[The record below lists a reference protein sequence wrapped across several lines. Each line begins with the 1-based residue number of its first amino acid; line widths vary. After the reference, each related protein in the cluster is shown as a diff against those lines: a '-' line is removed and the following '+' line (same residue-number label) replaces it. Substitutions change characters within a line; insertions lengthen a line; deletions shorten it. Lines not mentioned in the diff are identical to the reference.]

1 MERTRDVTLSS
12 DAMKSCS
19 GLLLFVPL
27 AGLKRGFSE
36 VDTSFPSPP
45 DVGDDSVFY
54 DSDGTNSREPSDNTR
69 GLADQPANQENERH
83 VSHSHVEDLA
93 SKNQEIAG
101 YQTSTYRG
109 KLHPL
114 ELLIRLFPTQRRGVL
129 ELILKGCH
137 GELLRAIECILPS
150 HERAL
155 ASLKT
160 PETILMHHNPST
172 PQSYFAPQS
181 RSPYQGP
188 PRISHYP
195 MHSSAP
201 AYPYAMMECPQ
212 KCRLGQKRTIGDQ
225 EHGNNT
231 SVSADQTNIVGKVCS
246 ECSAKCSPSSN
257 FCSLCGKC
265 FKEI

>member
-1 MERTRDVTLSS
+1 MVL
-12 DAMKSCS
+12 MCFFFF
-19 GLLLFVPL
+19 LLV
-27 AGLKRGFSE
+27 GLKRGFSE

-45 DVGDDSVFY
+45 DIGDDSVFY
-54 DSDGTNSREPSDNTR
+54 DSDGTNNGEPNDNMR
-69 GLADQPANQENERH
+69 ALADQPVNQENEQD
-83 VSHSHVEDLA
+83 VSHAQFEDLA
-93 SKNQEIAG
+93 SKNQENAG
-101 YQTSTYRG
+101 NKASTYRG

-137 GELLRAIECILPS
+137 GEVLTAIECVLPS

-155 ASLKT
+155 ASLKS
-160 PETILMHHNPST
+160 PETTLMHYNPSI
-172 PQSYFAPQS
+172 PQSCFAPQS
-181 RSPYQGP
+181 RLPYQGP
-188 PRISHYP
+188 PRTGHYP
-195 MHSSAP
+195 MYSSAP
-201 AYPYAMMECPQ
+201 GYPYAMMEYPQ

-225 EHGNNT
+225 EHVNNA